1 MTSIKSLQRQLQSQ
15 NRELEET
22 GRLINELTQMLAE
35 ERNYTKSLQKE
46 QKLEP
51 VAIAPK
57 EPSPS
62 KAEKVAAMSDDQLLH
77 AMSHPKRIA
86 ELFKNL

>member
-1 MTSIKSLQRQLQSQ
+1 MTSVKSLQYQIQSQ
-15 NRELEET
+15 DRELKET

-35 ERNYTKSLQKE
+35 EREYTKSLQEE
-46 QKLEP
+46 QKPEP

-57 EPSPS
+57 EPTPS

-77 AMSHPKRIA
+77 AMSHPKRIE